1 MQTVIDTE
9 LFKKILKEA
18 ISETLH
24 EERGFLYDIIV
35 EVMEEIAL
43 SEAIREGQNTQPVER
58 ESIFQLL
65 EGER

>member
-1 MQTVIDTE
+1 MQTIIDTE
-9 LFKKILKEA
+9 LLKKTLKEA

-24 EERGFLYDIIV
+24 EERGFLHEIIA

-58 ESIFQLL
+58 EIIFKLL